1 MSPLNYWGPSL
12 RSGSQIPGNE
22 RLSDGADLSR
32 AGIEYAEMH
41 ELSIAMGIVDAALDE
56 SQRRGV
62 EVSAVHLRLGALSGV
77 VNDALLFSYEVAC
90 QDTPLEGS
98 QLIVEDVPVVV
109 FCVPCNA
116 ERELPS
122 VQLFA
127 CPECG
132 TPTMD
137 VRRGKELEV
146 FALEVKE
153 EELQEKGGQA

>member
-1 MSPLNYWGPSL
+1 
-12 RSGSQIPGNE
+12 
-22 RLSDGADLSR
+22 
-32 AGIEYAEMH
+32 MH

-77 VNDALLFSYEVAC
+77 VKDALLFSYEVAC
-90 QDTPLEGS
+90 RDTPLEGS
-98 QLIVEDVPVVV
+98 QLIVEDIPVIV
-109 FCVPCNA
+109 FCPQCQA

-127 CPECG
+127 CPKCG

-137 VRRGKELEV
+137 VRHGKELEV
-146 FALEVKE
+146 FALEVKDE
-153 EELQEKGGQA
+153 QGLREKESQEKQVQP